1 MTAWR
6 QSGLCSAVCSA
17 PLTCLRLSLARLQ
30 IRDRHEGQR
39 TLLSCIWRR
48 DAAVFDATLPSFFL
62 QDFQKLVAAGMI
74 GASMFVGGAAKAE
87 VDYDGIKVRF
97 AALWGT
103 RPTLHVSLS
112 PSSCTR
118 CLAWC

>member
-1 MTAWR
+1 
-6 QSGLCSAVCSA
+6 LHVF
-17 PLTCLRLSLARLQ
+17 Q

-48 DAAVFDATLPSFFL
+48 DAAVFDAALPSFFL
-62 QDFQKLVAAGMI
+62 QDFQKLIAAGMI

-97 AALWGT
+97 AVLWGT
-103 RPTLHVSLS
+103 LPTLHVSLS
-112 PSSCTR
+112 LTPSSCTR
-118 CLAWC
+118 CLAWW

>member
-1 MTAWR
+1 
-6 QSGLCSAVCSA
+6 LHVF
-17 PLTCLRLSLARLQ
+17 Q

-48 DAAVFDATLPSFFL
+48 DAAVFDAALPSFFL
-62 QDFQKLVAAGMI
+62 QDFQKLIAAGMI

-97 AALWGT
+97 AVLWGT
-103 RPTLHVSLS
+103 RPTLHAVRPSVSLTVFMHTVFGVVLV
-112 PSSCTR
+112 PGR
-118 CLAWC
+118 R